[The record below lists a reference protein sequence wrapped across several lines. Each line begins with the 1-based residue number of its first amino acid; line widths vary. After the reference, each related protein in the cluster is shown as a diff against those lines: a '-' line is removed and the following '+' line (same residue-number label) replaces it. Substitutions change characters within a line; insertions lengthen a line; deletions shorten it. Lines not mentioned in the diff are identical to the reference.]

1 MTRIDLLNRSG
12 TAGYT
17 PTPRRWRQRVACGLA
32 LLAAVLSTGAAVV
45 IDIQEV
51 RVVRVVDGDT
61 VLVTDAQSLYS
72 KVRLHGIDA
81 PECSMPFGPQAQQ
94 LLVQLTQGKIVQ
106 MASKGRD
113 RYGRTVATLAVNG
126 QDVGL
131 SMVRSGFAWRDG
143 RYDRPRLAGQTTP
156 YANAQREAE
165 VKALGLWA
173 GPTPLAPWDWR
184 TGALQSPKRERC
196 VRLATAGATP

>member
-1 MTRIDLLNRSG
+1 MTRIDQLNRTG
-12 TAGYT
+12 TAEYM
-17 PTPRRWRQRVACGLA
+17 PTPRRWRQTAAFGLV
-32 LLAAVLSTGAAVV
+32 LLTGVLLGGAAALAGV
-45 IDIQEV
+45 QEV

-61 VLVTDAQSLYS
+61 VLVADARSLYS

-81 PECSMPFGPQAQQ
+81 PECGMPFGPQAQQ
-94 LLVQLTQGKIVQ
+94 FLVNLTQGRTVQ

-131 SMVRSGFAWRDG
+131 AMVRSGFAWRDG

-156 YANAQREAE
+156 YANAQRSAE
-165 VKALGLWA
+165 MEALGLWA
-173 GPTPLAPWDWR
+173 GLTPLAPWSWR

-196 VRLATAGATP
+196 VRLTTPGASP